1 MENLPLIAIVV
12 IWLFAIPLTIIDLR
26 EHRLP
31 NPFTYSAIA
40 VSLVSV
46 LIAAFFDQD
55 FVRTILALALG
66 VATAVIGYFMALANG
81 IGMGDVKL
89 LTAMNIAMGWFVPFL
104 ILLMLAI
111 AFTLAAMVS
120 LGMMI
125 ARKANLKTPLAMGP
139 FLLVGFGLVTVN
151 LFEGLFTGA
160 V

>member
-46 LIAAFFDQD
+46 LIAGFVDQD
-55 FVRTILALALG
+55 FVRTMSSLG
-66 VATAVIGYFMALANG
+66 LGMATAVIGYFMALANG

-89 LTAMNIAMGWFVPFL
+89 LTAMNIALGWFVPFL

-139 FLLVGFGLVTVN
+139 FWG
-151 LFEGLFTGA
+151 ES
-160 V
+160 

>member
-89 LTAMNIAMGWFVPFL
+89 LTAMNIALGWFVPFL